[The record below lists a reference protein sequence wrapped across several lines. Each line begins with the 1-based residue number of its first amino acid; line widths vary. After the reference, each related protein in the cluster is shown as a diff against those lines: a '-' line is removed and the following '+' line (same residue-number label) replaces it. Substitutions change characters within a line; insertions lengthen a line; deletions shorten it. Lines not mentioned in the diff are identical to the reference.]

1 MDRSGRSR
9 QAQGPRPSAEDRRVA
24 GKTALVVRRSPRW
37 RRFGHTDIRMAAV
50 ESTRFLL
57 EGIDHVALA
66 VRDVEKSVAWYCEVL
81 GLERRYQDVW
91 GSLPAVVGVGTTSI
105 ALFPVAGSSPQPRPG
120 RDVLTMR
127 HLAFRA
133 SRREFDNARAA
144 LVARLIPIT
153 EQDHQISRSI
163 YFEDPDGHEIEITT
177 YDL

>member
-1 MDRSGRSR
+1 
-9 QAQGPRPSAEDRRVA
+9 
-24 GKTALVVRRSPRW
+24 
-37 RRFGHTDIRMAAV
+37 MAAV
-50 ESTRFLL
+50 ERTRFLL

-91 GSLPAVVGVGTTSI
+91 GSLPAVVGIGTTSI

-133 SRREFDNARAA
+133 SRREFDNACAA
-144 LVARLIPIT
+144 LVARGIPIT
-153 EQDHQISRSI
+153 EQNHQISHSI

>member
-1 MDRSGRSR
+1 MTSGESI
-9 QAQGPRPSAEDRRVA
+9 
-24 GKTALVVRRSPRW
+24 
-37 RRFGHTDIRMAAV
+37 RFH
-50 ESTRFLL
+50 L

-66 VRDVEKSVAWYCEVL
+66 VRDVEKSAAWYCDVL
-81 GLERRYQDVW
+81 GLERRHQDTW
-91 GSLPAVVGVGTTSI
+91 GSFPAIVGIGTTSL

-120 RDVLTMR
+120 RDVLAMR

-133 SRREFDNARAA
+133 SRGEFDNARAS
-144 LVARLIPIT
+144 LVAQGISIT